1 MATSTNDK
9 PKTSPMME
17 KYDNTKK
24 LYPDVILFYQVGDF
38 YEMFREDAIVASRVL
53 DLTLTAKSGGG
64 EGKIPMCGIP
74 IHAVDNY
81 IPKMVQAGYKVAI
94 CDQAGVVQKNTIMER
109 EITKVVT
116 AGTQTDALDENKNN
130 YIASVVK
137 QNEKY
142 GIVYCDITTGEMN
155 LLSTDGIKSL
165 EDILLRVR
173 PAEIIVNPEAK
184 KVESLISSIRL
195 GSLPVFY
202 EYSAI
207 TFQFARAERTVKKHF
222 EVNSLQ
228 VFDITDEHKVGV
240 MALGGLLEYLEE
252 TQKRVLVNINK
263 IKVEKANDFMYL
275 DSSTRRN
282 LEITESMSTKTKHGS
297 ILGIFDHTKT
307 NMGARLLRKF
317 LNEPSVVSAV
327 INDRLD
333 GVEELTKNSILASDM
348 AESMRSIFDIERMSG
363 RIAYGS
369 ITPKECIRLASSLQS
384 TGEFK
389 KIVEGKFSSNILSN
403 SVSDIY
409 DFSKIV
415 EIITS
420 AIDKDA
426 SNNYKD
432 GGFIKNGYNAEL
444 DSYRM
449 VGTLGANWLNDLENR
464 LKEETGIKNLKVG
477 YNRVFGYYIEVSK
490 SQVPMVPEDWDRRQ
504 TTTGGERYIS
514 SELKDIEDKILNSEK
529 NALEL
534 EMKLFTEIKDYLK
547 KYIREFQRTAQAIAI
562 IDVILTFAE
571 IAVRN
576 NYTRPEIDE
585 DINTIEI
592 VGGRHPVVESLL
604 NSGSFVPNDTL
615 LDQDENKTMLITGPN
630 MAGKSTYM
638 RQVAVITLLAHVG
651 SFVPARK
658 ARISLTD
665 RIFTRIGASDD
676 LAFGQ
681 STFMVEMTEV
691 ATILNNATNKSLLV
705 LDEIGRGTSTYD
717 GLSIAWSVLEYL
729 SAHLNAKTLFATHYH
744 ELTDLEGKVSG
755 VKNYRVLVHESA
767 GAITF
772 MHKIARGGASKS
784 FGIEVADLAGLPK
797 SVIERA
803 KEILKY
809 QESANTT
816 AAKFSFEGD
825 EVNINS
831 NTKENIN
838 VSEVLSVLS
847 DIDMDTVS
855 PLVAFATLQNL
866 VDKVKK

>member
-1 MATSTNDK
+1 MATSAKDK

-24 LYPDVILFYQVGDF
+24 MYQDVILFYQVGDF
-38 YEMFREDAIVASRVL
+38 YEMFREDAIIASRVL
-53 DLTLTAKSGGG
+53 DLTLTSKSSGA
-64 EGKIPMCGIP
+64 EGKVPMCGIP

-81 IPKMVQAGYKVAI
+81 VPKMVQAGYKVAI

-116 AGTQTDALDENKNN
+116 AGTQTDALDENRNN
-130 YIASVVK
+130 YIASIAK
-137 QNEKY
+137 QGEKF
-142 GIVYCDITTGEMN
+142 GIVYADITTGEMN
-155 LLSTDGIKSL
+155 LVLADSVRGL
-165 EDILLRVR
+165 EDILLRVK
-173 PAEIIVNPEAK
+173 PAEIIVNQEAK
-184 KVESLISSIRL
+184 KIENLVSSIRL
-195 GSLPVFY
+195 GSLPAFF
-202 EYSAI
+202 EYSSI
-207 TFQFARAERTVKKHF
+207 TFQFSRAERIAKKHF

-240 MALGGLLEYLEE
+240 MALGGMLEYLEE

-263 IKVEKANDFMYL
+263 IKVEKANDYMYL

-317 LNEPSVVSAV
+317 LNEPSVVGSV

-333 GVEELTKNSILASDM
+333 GVQELTNNSILANDM
-348 AESMRSIFDIERMSG
+348 AESLKSIFDIERLSG

-369 ITPKECIRLASSLQS
+369 ITPKECLRLAGSLQS

-389 KIVEGKFSSNILSN
+389 QIVDGKFNSKILKN
-403 SVSDIY
+403 AVDEIY
-409 DFSKIV
+409 DFSRIV
-415 EIITS
+415 EIITD
-420 AIDKDA
+420 AIKTDA

-432 GGFIKNGYNAEL
+432 GGFIKEGYNAEL

-464 LKEETGIKNLKVG
+464 LKEQTGIKNLKVG

-490 SQVPMVPEDWDRRQ
+490 SQVPMVPDDWDRRQ

-514 SELKDIEDKILNSEK
+514 SELKEIEDKILNSEK

-534 EMKLFTEIKDYLK
+534 EIKLFMEIKDYLK
-547 KYIREFQRTAQAIAI
+547 RYIREFQRTAQAIAI

-571 IAVRN
+571 IAIKN

-585 DINTIEI
+585 NIDTIEI
-592 VGGRHPVVESLL
+592 VAGRHPVVESLL
-604 NSGSFVPNDTL
+604 NSGSFVPNDSL
-615 LDQDENKTMLITGPN
+615 LDQDENRTMLITGPN

-638 RQVAVITLLAHVG
+638 RQVAVITLLAHIG

-658 ARISLTD
+658 ARISITD

-729 SAHLNAKTLFATHYH
+729 SNNLNAKTLFATHYH

-767 GAITF
+767 GSITF

-816 AAKFSFEGD
+816 AAKFSFEGE

-838 VSEVLSVLS
+838 VAEVLSVLS